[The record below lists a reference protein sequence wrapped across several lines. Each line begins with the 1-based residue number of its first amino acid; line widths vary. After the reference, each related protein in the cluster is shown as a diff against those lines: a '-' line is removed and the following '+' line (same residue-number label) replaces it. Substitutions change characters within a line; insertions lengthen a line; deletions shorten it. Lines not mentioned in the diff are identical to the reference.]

1 MRRQTEKVPFI
12 TRVIFMTCAILFS
25 GKCGVARPNA
35 PALLARQDPTPAAP
49 PPSSSPQST
58 PPPGATPPVT
68 SAPSPHSVHAHTLK
82 IWTNEDLI
90 GTRTAADLYMFAKEA
105 KAAADQ
111 TAAFL
116 TITSCFA
123 PNRPET
129 TREETQQAIDE
140 TTQSIREADSGIAQ
154 ARSQVAEDPEGLR
167 TRDQAELDRR
177 TAERNRLL
185 EQLHTLQDRLQ
196 QMTPKPTSD
205 TAPAGDAGAPVLPP
219 QR

>member
-1 MRRQTEKVPFI
+1 VRRQTEKVPFI
-12 TRVIFMTCAILFS
+12 TRMIFMTCAILFS

-49 PPSSSPQST
+49 PASSSPQST
-58 PPPGATPPVT
+58 PPPAATPPVT

-111 TAAFL
+111 AAAFL
-116 TITSCFA
+116 IVTSCFA
-123 PNRPET
+123 PNQPEA

-140 TTQSIREADSGIAQ
+140 TTQSIREADNGITQ
-154 ARSQVAEDPEGLR
+154 ARSQLAEDPEGLR
-167 TRDQAELDRR
+167 TRDQAELNRR
-177 TAERNRLL
+177 TAERTRLL

-196 QMTPKPTSD
+196 QMTPQPTSD
-205 TAPAGDAGAPVLPP
+205 TTPAAGVGAPVPPP